1 MSNMNGEYV
10 KGPVSMAL
18 LSGVVMKR
26 VELLRV
32 LVLFLRRFC
41 NKRLLL

>member
-1 MSNMNGEYV
+1 MGNMNGEYV
-10 KGPVSMAL
+10 KGPVPMAL
-18 LSGVVMKR
+18 LPGVVMKR

-32 LVLFLRRFC
+32 LALFLKRFC